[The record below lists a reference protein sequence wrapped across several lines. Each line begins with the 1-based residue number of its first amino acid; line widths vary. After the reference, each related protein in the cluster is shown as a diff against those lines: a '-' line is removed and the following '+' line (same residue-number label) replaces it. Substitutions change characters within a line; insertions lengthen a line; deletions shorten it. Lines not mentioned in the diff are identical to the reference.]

1 MNSVLV
7 VHLVLGILV
16 ALCAA
21 LLVWRKPGRR
31 ITLYL
36 LTVQII
42 LGVYLLSRGIKVR
55 PEHYT
60 LAILAF
66 VGYMVANAMSRR
78 PGRERVV
85 MIVTVVSTVF
95 VLGALVLGL
104 KAAGMM

>member
-7 VHLVLGILV
+7 VHLALGILV
-16 ALCAA
+16 AICAA

-36 LTVQII
+36 LTLQIF
-42 LGVYLLSRGIKVR
+42 LGIYLLTRGIKVR

-60 LAILAF
+60 LALVAF
-66 VGYMVANAMSRR
+66 VGYMVANAMSSR

-85 MIVTVVSTVF
+85 MVVTVISTVL
-95 VLGALVLGL
+95 VLAALVIGL
-104 KAAGMM
+104 KAGGMM